1 MWNEEEGKENAYPDD
16 IPLALRAEHEEKLA
30 EIVNQTGDLHP
41 FWFAVPADSLSR
53 LQQVLYLTEVGLEFH
68 VSIVQPS

>member
-41 FWFAVPADSLSR
+41 FWFAVVTD
-53 LQQVLYLTEVGLEFH
+53 GLRGL
-68 VSIVQPS
+68 